1 VPPQNASE
9 SCWFA
14 GFSGIEMNANVEQ
27 TGFSSTDQAK
37 LWIAVVLAIGGLVA
51 FYWFEDRYSVWM
63 RSGML
68 IGGFA
73 LAALVI
79 ALSAYGSYLHEFFTE
94 SVFEM
99 RKVVWPTRQETLQ
112 TTLVIAVVVIIISLL
127 LFTFDSVL
135 GVFFR
140 WLFSASN

>member
-1 VPPQNASE
+1 
-9 SCWFA
+9 
-14 GFSGIEMNANVEQ
+14 MNANVEQ
-27 TGFSSTDQAK
+27 TGFSSTDQTK
-37 LWIAVVLAIGGLVA
+37 LWIAVVLAISGLVA

-68 IGGFA
+68 IGAFA
-73 LAALVI
+73 LATLVV
-79 ALSAYGSYLHEFFTE
+79 AMSGYGSYLREFFVE

-112 TTLVIAVVVIIISLL
+112 TTLVIAVVVVIISLL

-140 WLFSASN
+140 WLFSAGHSV